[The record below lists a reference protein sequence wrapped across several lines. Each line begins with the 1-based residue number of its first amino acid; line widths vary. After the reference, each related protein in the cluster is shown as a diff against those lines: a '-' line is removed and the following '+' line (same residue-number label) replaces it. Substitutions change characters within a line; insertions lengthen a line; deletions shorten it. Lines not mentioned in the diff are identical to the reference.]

1 MNTVQKRTVQA
12 LSLCALMVCGGQAFG
27 QYRPQRPVGG
37 GSGFGGR
44 AAFRT
49 VFTQAWS
56 MPLVDPASG
65 SPLPVKLIEVG
76 QATDN
81 KRINLLM
88 LVGGKDVSDYK
99 RRLLVTHWAGGQFT
113 VDEEKEFPGAAVDA
127 LLIGKF
133 RQDAAPVAAQ
143 AAPSPATPDGKPA
156 KAPPKRKPAPAST
169 SQQVITTEGVYTW
182 RSGHLTRLFTAPP
195 SARLAM
201 ILGGIPDVVVGGQGN
216 QAQGYV
222 MGETQSDPFTGNPP
236 SAGDGYVHFGVGTQD
251 YEGSEDLKMALGVR
265 YVQSYWSE
273 KNHWMIGIARP
284 ANAQNNTNST
294 NSTPPGER
302 LVVLT
307 PRAGKTD
314 LDFWAT
320 KPADM
325 EESWRSD
332 PFPGH
337 ILDVRIGDP
346 RNDGKESLLVLT
358 SENNGKERHLYC
370 LRPQQVATG
379 Q

>member
-12 LSLCALMVCGGQAFG
+12 LGLCALMVCGGQAFG
-27 QYRPQRPVGG
+27 QYRPQRPGG
-37 GSGFGGR
+37 TGNGFGLRG
-44 AAFRT
+44 ASRT

-65 SPLPVKLIEVG
+65 NPLPVKLIEVG

-127 LLIGKF
+127 LLMGKF
-133 RQDAAPVAAQ
+133 RPDTPVIAPVTP
-143 AAPSPATPDGKPA
+143 APTTDKNGKPV
-156 KAPPKRKPAPAST
+156 KPPKRKPAPVQT
-169 SQQVITTEGVYTW
+169 SQQVVTTEGVYTW
-182 RSGHLTRLFTAPP
+182 RSGHLNRLFTAPP
-195 SARLAM
+195 SARLSM
-201 ILGGIPDVVVGGQGN
+201 ILGPVPDVVVGGQGN
-216 QAQGYV
+216 QAQAYI

-236 SAGDGYVHFGVGTQD
+236 SVGDGYVHFGVGTQD
-251 YEGSEDLKMALGVR
+251 YEGSDDLKMALGVR
-265 YVQSYWSE
+265 YVQSYWTE

-284 ANAQNNTNST
+284 ATTVNNTNSK
-294 NSTPPGER
+294 NSTPPGDR

-325 EESWRSD
+325 EESWRS
-332 PFPGH
+332 
-337 ILDVRIGDP
+337 
-346 RNDGKESLLVLT
+346 
-358 SENNGKERHLYC
+358 
-370 LRPQQVATG
+370 
-379 Q
+379 